1 MNRYKPNV
9 ISRRRTRTRGSQR
22 SRFPPTLQH
31 VSARGGSGA
40 MAGPCAAPAA
50 SAPSPPLPSRAGRG
64 PGAPAHRRLAAA
76 AARARRPLT
85 EASRAAVGG
94 AAAASQGTAGGK
106 GGARATPAPLAAS
119 PQATAGEQ
127 AARGR
132 GGEAGELPHPAPG
145 GLPGREGRRLR
156 AGCRLLERRKNL
168 PALPLVG
175 GAAVRV
181 ARKDPRGPPCARLL
195 SGGRCLPD
203 IVRHGEALAVTWQ
216 AAFRGVGLRGQA
228 RTAARFAWAEHLQLG
243 TVHQRELLNMSLLPL
258 YLLGLLLS
266 SGQALLQVTISLSK
280 VELSVGESKF
290 FTCTAIGEPDNIDW
304 YNPQGEKIVSS
315 QRVVVQKE
323 GVRSRLTIYNA
334 DIEDAG
340 IYRCQATDAKG
351 QTQEATVVL
360 EIYQKLT
367 FRDIVSPQ
375 EFRQGEDAEV
385 VCRVTSSPA
394 PIVSWLYR
402 NEEVTTIADNRFAVL
417 ANNNLQILN
426 INKSDEGV
434 YRCEG
439 RVEARGEI
447 DFRDIIVIVNVPPAI
462 TLLQKSFNATA
473 DRGEAITLF
482 CRATGSPPPE
492 ISWYRNGKLIEEN
505 EKYMLRGSNTELT
518 IRDIKNI
525 DAGSYICNAKNKAGN
540 DKKQA
545 FLQVF
550 VQPQIIQL
558 KNETTFENG
567 KATLICEAEGEPI
580 PEITWKRAID
590 GITFSEGDKSPDGR
604 IEVKGQHG
612 KSSLHIKDVKLS
624 DSGRYDC
631 EAASRIGGHQKSMY
645 LDIEYAPT
653 FVSNQTM
660 YYSWEGNPIN
670 ISCEVLANPSASVQ
684 WRRGKLVLPVKNT
697 THLKTYSTGRKLIL
711 EIAPTSDSDFGRYNC
726 TATNRIGTRYQE
738 YTLGQADV
746 PSNPY
751 GVRVLELSQT
761 TAKVSFNKPDSHG
774 GVPIHHYQVD
784 IKEIASETW
793 KIVRSHGVQTMV
805 VLSNLEPNTTYEIK
819 VAAVNGKGQ
828 GEYSKIEI
836 FQTLPVREPSPPS
849 IHGQP
854 GSGKSFKLSIT
865 KQDDG
870 GAPIL
875 EYIVKYRS
883 KDKEDQWLE
892 KKVQGSKD
900 HIILEHLQWT
910 MGYEVQ
916 ITAANRLGYSE
927 PTLYEFSMPPKPN
940 IITDTLF
947 NGLGLGAVIG
957 LGVAA
962 LLLILVV
969 TDVSCF
975 FVRQCGLLMCITRRI
990 CGKKSGSSGK
1000 SKELEEGKAAYLKDG
1015 SKEPIVEMR
1024 TEDERITNHEDGS
1037 PVNEPNETTP
1047 LTEPEKLPLKEENGK
1062 EALNPETIEI
1072 KVAND
1077 IIQSKEDDSK
1087 A

>member
-1 MNRYKPNV
+1 F
-9 ISRRRTRTRGSQR
+9 S
-22 SRFPPTLQH
+22 
-31 VSARGGSGA
+31 
-40 MAGPCAAPAA
+40 
-50 SAPSPPLPSRAGRG
+50 
-64 PGAPAHRRLAAA
+64 
-76 AARARRPLT
+76 
-85 EASRAAVGG
+85 
-94 AAAASQGTAGGK
+94 
-106 GGARATPAPLAAS
+106 
-119 PQATAGEQ
+119 
-127 AARGR
+127 
-132 GGEAGELPHPAPG
+132 
-145 GLPGREGRRLR
+145 
-156 AGCRLLERRKNL
+156 
-168 PALPLVG
+168 
-175 GAAVRV
+175 
-181 ARKDPRGPPCARLL
+181 
-195 SGGRCLPD
+195 
-203 IVRHGEALAVTWQ
+203 
-216 AAFRGVGLRGQA
+216 
-228 RTAARFAWAEHLQLG
+228 
-243 TVHQRELLNMSLLPL
+243 
-258 YLLGLLLS
+258 
-266 SGQALLQVTISLSK
+266 ALLQVTISLSK

-367 FRDIVSPQ
+367 FRDITSPQ
-375 EFRQGEDAEV
+375 EFRQGQNAEV

-394 PIVSWLYR
+394 PVVSWLYR
-402 NEEVTTIADNRFAVL
+402 NEEVTATADSRFSVL
-417 ANNNLQILN
+417 PNNNLQILN
-426 INKSDEGV
+426 ISKSDEGV

-447 DFRDIIVIVNVPPAI
+447 DFRDITVIVNVPPAI
-462 TLLQKSFNATA
+462 TLLQKTFNATA
-473 DRGEAITLF
+473 DRGEAVTLF
-482 CRATGSPPPE
+482 CRAIGSPPPE

-518 IRDIKNI
+518 VRNIKNV
-525 DAGSYICNAKNKAGN
+525 DAGPYMCSAKNKAGN
-540 DKKQA
+540 DKKHT

-567 KATLICEAEGEPI
+567 RTTLICEAEGEPI

-590 GITFSEGDKSPDGR
+590 GVTFSEGDKSPDGR

-670 ISCEVLANPSASVQ
+670 ISCEVLANPSASIQ
-684 WRRGKLVLPVKNT
+684 WRRGKLVLPAKNT

-711 EIAPTSDSDFGRYNC
+711 EIAPTSDNDFGRYNC
-726 TATNRIGTRYQE
+726 TATNRIGARYQE

-751 GVRVLELSQT
+751 GVRILELSQT
-761 TAKVSFNKPDSHG
+761 TAKVSFSKPDSHG

-784 IKEIASETW
+784 VKEVTSETW

-854 GSGKSFKLSIT
+854 GSDKSFKLSIT

-892 KKVQGSKD
+892 KKVQGSRD

>member
-1 MNRYKPNV
+1 MN
-9 ISRRRTRTRGSQR
+9 
-22 SRFPPTLQH
+22 L
-31 VSARGGSGA
+31 
-40 MAGPCAAPAA
+40 
-50 SAPSPPLPSRAGRG
+50 
-64 PGAPAHRRLAAA
+64 LA
-76 AARARRPLT
+76 
-85 EASRAAVGG
+85 
-94 AAAASQGTAGGK
+94 
-106 GGARATPAPLAAS
+106 
-119 PQATAGEQ
+119 
-127 AARGR
+127 
-132 GGEAGELPHPAPG
+132 
-145 GLPGREGRRLR
+145 
-156 AGCRLLERRKNL
+156 
-168 PALPLVG
+168 
-175 GAAVRV
+175 
-181 ARKDPRGPPCARLL
+181 
-195 SGGRCLPD
+195 
-203 IVRHGEALAVTWQ
+203 I
-216 AAFRGVGLRGQA
+216 
-228 RTAARFAWAEHLQLG
+228 
-243 TVHQRELLNMSLLPL
+243 
-258 YLLGLLLS
+258 YLLGLFLS
-266 SGQALLQVTISLSK
+266 SGQALQVSISLSK
-280 VELSVGESKF
+280 VEVSVGVSKF
-290 FTCTAIGEPDNIDW
+290 FTCTVIGEPESIDW
-304 YNPQGEKIVSS
+304 YNPQGEKIISN

-334 DIEDAG
+334 NVEDAG
-340 IYRCQATDAKG
+340 IYRCQATDSRG
-351 QTQEATVVL
+351 LTQEATVVL

-367 FRDIVSPQ
+367 FQDIVSPQ
-375 EFRQGEDAEV
+375 EFIQGEDV
-385 VCRVTSSPA
+385 QVICRVTSSPA
-394 PIVSWLYR
+394 PIVSWLYQ
-402 NEEVTTIADNRFAVL
+402 NEEISNIADNRFAML
-417 ANNNLQILN
+417 PNNNLQILK
-426 INKSDEGV
+426 INKSDEGL

-447 DFRDIIVIVNVPPAI
+447 DFRDIIVLVNVPPII

-482 CRATGSPPPE
+482 CKAVGSPEPE
-492 ISWYRNGKLIEEN
+492 INWYRKGKRIEESD
-505 EKYMLRGSNTELT
+505 KYVLRGSNTELT
-518 IRDIKNI
+518 VRDIKNI
-525 DAGSYICNAKNKAGN
+525 DAGPYICEARNKAGKMTN
-540 DKKQA
+540 QTY
-545 FLQVF
+545 LQVF
-550 VQPQIIQL
+550 VQPQIMQL

-567 KATLICEAEGEPI
+567 QATLICEAEGEPV

-645 LDIEYAPT
+645 LDIEYAPI
-653 FVSNQTM
+653 FVSNQTI

-670 ISCEVLANPSASVQ
+670 ISCDVLANPSASIH
-684 WRRGKLVLPVKNT
+684 WRRGKLVLPGRNT
-697 THLKTYSTGRKLIL
+697 THLKTHSAGNKLIL
-711 EIAPTSDSDFGRYNC
+711 EVAPTSDYDFGRYNC

-738 YTLGQADV
+738 YVLALADV
-746 PSNPY
+746 PSSPH
-751 GVRVLELSQT
+751 GVKIVEVSQT
-761 TAKVSFNKPDSHG
+761 FAKVSFNKPDSHG

-784 IKEIASETW
+784 VKEVTSEIW
-793 KIVRSHGVQTMV
+793 KVVLSHGVQTMV

-883 KDKEDQWLE
+883 KDKEDQWQE
-892 KKVQGSKD
+892 KKVQGNKD

-910 MGYEVQ
+910 VSYEVQ
-916 ITAANRLGYSE
+916 ITATNRLGYSE
-927 PTLYEFSMPPKPN
+927 PTLYEFVMPPKPN

-957 LGVAA
+957 LAVAA

-975 FVRQCGLLMCITRRI
+975 FVRQCGLLMCIIRRI

-1062 EALNPETIEI
+1062 EVLNSDTIEI
-1072 KVAND
+1072 KVSND

>member
-1 MNRYKPNV
+1 MGLCTATVP
-9 ISRRRTRTRGSQR
+9 SG
-22 SRFPPTLQH
+22 
-31 VSARGGSGA
+31 VS
-40 MAGPCAAPAA
+40 PAVPW
-50 SAPSPPLPSRAGRG
+50 STSVM
-64 PGAPAHRRLAAA
+64 LAF
-76 AARARRPLT
+76 LFL
-85 EASRAAVGG
+85 SLGV
-94 AAAASQGTAGGK
+94 
-106 GGARATPAPLAAS
+106 
-119 PQATAGEQ
+119 
-127 AARGR
+127 
-132 GGEAGELPHPAPG
+132 
-145 GLPGREGRRLR
+145 LR
-156 AGCRLLERRKNL
+156 
-168 PALPLVG
+168 
-175 GAAVRV
+175 
-181 ARKDPRGPPCARLL
+181 
-195 SGGRCLPD
+195 
-203 IVRHGEALAVTWQ
+203 
-216 AAFRGVGLRGQA
+216 
-228 RTAARFAWAEHLQLG
+228 
-243 TVHQRELLNMSLLPL
+243 
-258 YLLGLLLS
+258 
-266 SGQALLQVTISLSK
+266 ALLQVTISLSK

-290 FTCTAIGEPDNIDW
+290 FTCTAIGEPDSIDW

-367 FRDIVSPQ
+367 FQDIISPQ

-505 EKYMLRGSNTELT
+505 EKYMLRRSNTELT

-525 DAGSYICNAKNKAGN
+525 DAGPYICNAKNKAGN
-540 DKKQA
+540 DKKQT

-550 VQPQIIQL
+550 GNKPL
-558 KNETTFENG
+558 YNFRAFSSRL
-567 KATLICEAEGEPI
+567 ATLTFI
-580 PEITWKRAID
+580 PEFNFEKAVF
-590 GITFSEGDKSPDGR
+590 GICFSTIQIHPDGR

-645 LDIEYAPT
+645 LDIEYAPM

-784 IKEIASETW
+784 VKEVASETW

-854 GSGKSFKLSIT
+854 ESGKSFKLSIT

-892 KKVQGSKD
+892 KKVQGSRD

-947 NGLGLGAVIG
+947 NGLGLGTVIG

-1024 TEDERITNHEDGS
+1024 TEDERITSHEDGS

>member
-1 MNRYKPNV
+1 F
-9 ISRRRTRTRGSQR
+9 S
-22 SRFPPTLQH
+22 
-31 VSARGGSGA
+31 
-40 MAGPCAAPAA
+40 
-50 SAPSPPLPSRAGRG
+50 
-64 PGAPAHRRLAAA
+64 
-76 AARARRPLT
+76 
-85 EASRAAVGG
+85 
-94 AAAASQGTAGGK
+94 
-106 GGARATPAPLAAS
+106 
-119 PQATAGEQ
+119 
-127 AARGR
+127 
-132 GGEAGELPHPAPG
+132 
-145 GLPGREGRRLR
+145 
-156 AGCRLLERRKNL
+156 
-168 PALPLVG
+168 
-175 GAAVRV
+175 
-181 ARKDPRGPPCARLL
+181 
-195 SGGRCLPD
+195 
-203 IVRHGEALAVTWQ
+203 
-216 AAFRGVGLRGQA
+216 
-228 RTAARFAWAEHLQLG
+228 
-243 TVHQRELLNMSLLPL
+243 
-258 YLLGLLLS
+258 
-266 SGQALLQVTISLSK
+266 ALLQVTISLSK

-290 FTCTAIGEPDNIDW
+290 FTCTAIGEPESIDW
-304 YNPQGEKIVSS
+304 YNPQGEKIVSG

-323 GVRSRLTIYNA
+323 GIRSRLTIYNA
-334 DIEDAG
+334 NVEDAG

-394 PIVSWLYR
+394 PVVSWLYR
-402 NEEVTTIADNRFAVL
+402 NEEVTAIADNRFAVL

-462 TLLQKSFNATA
+462 ILLQKSFNATA

-492 ISWYRNGKLIEEN
+492 ISWYRNGKLIEEKK
-505 EKYMLRGSNTELT
+505 KYVLRGSNTQLT
-518 IRDIKNI
+518 IRKKKNI
-525 DAGSYICNAKNKAGN
+525 DAGPYICNAKNKKKN
-540 DKKQA
+540 DKKQT

-567 KATLICEAEGEPI
+567 KATLICEAEGEPV

-590 GITFSEGDKSPDGR
+590 GMTFSEGDKSPDGR

-660 YYSWEGNPIN
+660 YFSWEGNPIN
-670 ISCEVLANPSASVQ
+670 ISCEVLANPPASVQ
-684 WRRGKLVLPVKNT
+684 WKRGKLVLPVKNT

-711 EIAPTSDSDFGRYNC
+711 EVRLQMEISVVAEYNFV
-726 TATNRIGTRYQE
+726 
-738 YTLGQADV
+738 LGLAALREGEQKPRRAGEPKDV

-784 IKEIASETW
+784 VKEVASETW
-793 KIVRSHGVQTMV
+793 RIVRSHGVQTMV
-805 VLSNLEPNTTYEIK
+805 VLSNLEPNTTYEIR

-836 FQTLPVREPSPPS
+836 FQTLPVPDHTCHRNSL
-849 IHGQP
+849 IFFHGGQLKLP
-854 GSGKSFKLSIT
+854 FGSSAYGASRVEL
-865 KQDDG
+865 KQ
-870 GAPIL
+870 IFSSL
-875 EYIVKYRS
+875 Q

-892 KKVQGSKD
+892 KKVQGSRD

>member
-1 MNRYKPNV
+1 
-9 ISRRRTRTRGSQR
+9 
-22 SRFPPTLQH
+22 
-31 VSARGGSGA
+31 
-40 MAGPCAAPAA
+40 
-50 SAPSPPLPSRAGRG
+50 
-64 PGAPAHRRLAAA
+64 
-76 AARARRPLT
+76 
-85 EASRAAVGG
+85 
-94 AAAASQGTAGGK
+94 
-106 GGARATPAPLAAS
+106 
-119 PQATAGEQ
+119 
-127 AARGR
+127 
-132 GGEAGELPHPAPG
+132 
-145 GLPGREGRRLR
+145 
-156 AGCRLLERRKNL
+156 
-168 PALPLVG
+168 
-175 GAAVRV
+175 
-181 ARKDPRGPPCARLL
+181 
-195 SGGRCLPD
+195 
-203 IVRHGEALAVTWQ
+203 
-216 AAFRGVGLRGQA
+216 
-228 RTAARFAWAEHLQLG
+228 
-243 TVHQRELLNMSLLPL
+243 MSLLPL

-290 FTCTAIGEPDNIDW
+290 FTCTAIGEPESIDW

-334 DIEDAG
+334 NIEDAG
-340 IYRCQATDAKG
+340 IYRCQAADAKG

-417 ANNNLQILN
+417 ANNNLQILK

-462 TLLQKSFNATA
+462 ILLQKSFNATA

-492 ISWYRNGKLIEEN
+492 ISWNGKLVEEN
-505 EKYMLRGSNTELT
+505 EKYVLRGSNTQLT

-525 DAGSYICNAKNKAGN
+525 DAGPYICNAKNKAGN
-540 DKKQA
+540 DKQQTV
-545 FLQVF
+545 LQVF

-567 KATLICEAEGEPI
+567 KATLICEAEGEPV

-590 GITFSEGDKSPDGR
+590 GMTFSEGDKSPDGR

-684 WRRGKLVLPVKNT
+684 WKRGKLVLPVKNT

-711 EIAPTSDSDFGRYNC
+711 EIAPTSDNDFGRYNC

-784 IKEIASETW
+784 VKEVASETW

-854 GSGKSFKLSIT
+854 ESGKSFKLSIT

-892 KKVQGSKD
+892 KKVQGSRD

-1024 TEDERITNHEDGS
+1024 TEDERITSHEDGS

>member
-1 MNRYKPNV
+1 RICTKY
-9 ISRRRTRTRGSQR
+9 I
-22 SRFPPTLQH
+22 
-31 VSARGGSGA
+31 
-40 MAGPCAAPAA
+40 
-50 SAPSPPLPSRAGRG
+50 
-64 PGAPAHRRLAAA
+64 
-76 AARARRPLT
+76 
-85 EASRAAVGG
+85 
-94 AAAASQGTAGGK
+94 
-106 GGARATPAPLAAS
+106 
-119 PQATAGEQ
+119 
-127 AARGR
+127 
-132 GGEAGELPHPAPG
+132 
-145 GLPGREGRRLR
+145 
-156 AGCRLLERRKNL
+156 
-168 PALPLVG
+168 
-175 GAAVRV
+175 
-181 ARKDPRGPPCARLL
+181 
-195 SGGRCLPD
+195 
-203 IVRHGEALAVTWQ
+203 HGVLK
-216 AAFRGVGLRGQA
+216 FY
-228 RTAARFAWAEHLQLG
+228 F
-243 TVHQRELLNMSLLPL
+243 S
-258 YLLGLLLS
+258 
-266 SGQALLQVTISLSK
+266 ALLQVAISLSK

-290 FTCTAIGEPDNIDW
+290 FTCTAIGEPDSIDW

-334 DIEDAG
+334 NVEDAG

-351 QTQEATVVL
+351 QSQEATVVL

-367 FRDIVSPQ
+367 FRDITSPQ

-394 PIVSWLYR
+394 PVVSWLYR
-402 NEEVTTIADNRFAVL
+402 NEEVTTIADNRFAML

-426 INKSDEGV
+426 INKSDEGI

-447 DFRDIIVIVNVPPAI
+447 DFRDIIVIVNVPPSI
-462 TLLQKSFNATA
+462 TVLQKSFNATA

-482 CRATGSPPPE
+482 CRATGSPEPE
-492 ISWYRNGKLIEEN
+492 VIWYRNGKLIEES
-505 EKYMLRGSNTELT
+505 EKYILKGSHTELT
-518 IRDIKNI
+518 IRNIKNI
-525 DAGSYICNAKNKAGN
+525 DAGPYLCEAKNKAGN
-540 DKKQA
+540 DKKQT

-567 KATLICEAEGEPI
+567 QTTLICEAEGEPI

-670 ISCEVLANPSASVQ
+670 ISCEVLANPSASIQ
-684 WRRGKLVLPVKNT
+684 WRRGKLVLPAKNT
-697 THLKTYSTGRKLIL
+697 THLKIYNGKLSLFIL
-711 EIAPTSDSDFGRYNC
+711 KIAPTSDNDFGRYNC

-746 PSNPY
+746 PSSPY
-751 GVRVLELSQT
+751 GVKILELSQT

-784 IKEIASETW
+784 VKEMTSETW
-793 KIVRSHGVQTMV
+793 KIVRSHGVQI
-805 VLSNLEPNTTYEIK
+805 LSNLEPNTTYEIK

-883 KDKEDQWLE
+883 VSIPLFTKDSVVLFE
-892 KKVQGSKD
+892 KTKTVF
-900 HIILEHLQWT
+900 IPL
-910 MGYEVQ
+910 Y
-916 ITAANRLGYSE
+916 RLYSNN
-927 PTLYEFSMPPKPN
+927 LIFSCYCFQ
-940 IITDTLF
+940 DTLF

-962 LLLILVV
+962 LLLVLVV

-1024 TEDERITNHEDGS
+1024 TEDERNTNHEDGS

-1047 LTEPEKLPLKEENGK
+1047 LTEPEYVI
-1062 EALNPETIEI
+1062 LNF
-1072 KVAND
+1072 
-1077 IIQSKEDDSK
+1077 
-1087 A
+1087 

>member
-1 MNRYKPNV
+1 MN
-9 ISRRRTRTRGSQR
+9 
-22 SRFPPTLQH
+22 LQ
-31 VSARGGSGA
+31 
-40 MAGPCAAPAA
+40 
-50 SAPSPPLPSRAGRG
+50 
-64 PGAPAHRRLAAA
+64 
-76 AARARRPLT
+76 T
-85 EASRAAVGG
+85 
-94 AAAASQGTAGGK
+94 
-106 GGARATPAPLAAS
+106 
-119 PQATAGEQ
+119 
-127 AARGR
+127 
-132 GGEAGELPHPAPG
+132 
-145 GLPGREGRRLR
+145 
-156 AGCRLLERRKNL
+156 
-168 PALPLVG
+168 
-175 GAAVRV
+175 
-181 ARKDPRGPPCARLL
+181 
-195 SGGRCLPD
+195 
-203 IVRHGEALAVTWQ
+203 
-216 AAFRGVGLRGQA
+216 
-228 RTAARFAWAEHLQLG
+228 
-243 TVHQRELLNMSLLPL
+243 L
-258 YLLGLLLS
+258 YLLGLFLG
-266 SGQALLQVTISLSK
+266 SGQALQVSISLSK
-280 VELSVGESKF
+280 VEVSVGVSKF
-290 FTCTAIGEPDNIDW
+290 FTCTVIGEPESIDW
-304 YNPQGEKIVSS
+304 YNPQGEKIVSN

-334 DIEDAG
+334 NVEDAG
-340 IYRCQATDAKG
+340 IYRCQATDSG
-351 QTQEATVVL
+351 GLTQEATVVL

-367 FRDIVSPQ
+367 FQDISSPQ
-375 EFRQGEDAEV
+375 EFVQGEDV
-385 VCRVTSSPA
+385 QVICRVTSSPA
-394 PIVSWLYR
+394 PIVSWLYQ
-402 NEEVTTIADNRFAVL
+402 NEEVSNIADNRFAML
-417 ANNNLQILN
+417 PNNNLQILK

-482 CRATGSPPPE
+482 CRATGSPEPE
-492 ISWYRNGKLIEEN
+492 INWYRKGKRIEEN
-505 EKYMLRGSNTELT
+505 EKYALRGSNTELT

-525 DAGSYICNAKNKAGN
+525 DAGPYICEARNKAGKVTN
-540 DKKQA
+540 QT

-567 KATLICEAEGEPI
+567 QATLICEAEGEPV

-604 IEVKGQHG
+604 IEVKGKHG
-612 KSSLHIKDVKLS
+612 RSTLHIKDVKLT

-631 EAASRIGGHQKSMY
+631 EAASRIGGHQKSMF
-645 LDIEYAPT
+645 LDIEYAPI
-653 FVSNQTM
+653 FVSNQTI

-670 ISCEVLANPSASVQ
+670 ISCDVLSNPSASIQ
-684 WRRGKLVLPVKNT
+684 WRRGKLVVPVKNT
-697 THLKTYSTGRKLIL
+697 THLKAHSAGSKLIL
-711 EIAPTSDSDFGRYNC
+711 EIAPTSDNDFGRYNC

-738 YTLGQADV
+738 YILALADV
-746 PSNPY
+746 PSSPH
-751 GVRVLELSQT
+751 GVKVIEISQT
-761 TAKVSFNKPDSHG
+761 IATVSFNKPDSHG

-784 IKEIASETW
+784 VKEVTSETW
-793 KIVRSHGVQTMV
+793 KVVLSHGVQTMV

-883 KDKEDQWLE
+883 KDKEEQWQE
-892 KKVQGSKD
+892 KKVQGNKD

-916 ITAANRLGYSE
+916 ITATNRLGYSE
-927 PTLYEFSMPPKPN
+927 PTSYEFIMPPKPN

-1062 EALNPETIEI
+1062 DVLNSDTIEI
-1072 KVAND
+1072 KVSND

>member
-1 MNRYKPNV
+1 
-9 ISRRRTRTRGSQR
+9 
-22 SRFPPTLQH
+22 
-31 VSARGGSGA
+31 
-40 MAGPCAAPAA
+40 
-50 SAPSPPLPSRAGRG
+50 
-64 PGAPAHRRLAAA
+64 
-76 AARARRPLT
+76 
-85 EASRAAVGG
+85 
-94 AAAASQGTAGGK
+94 
-106 GGARATPAPLAAS
+106 
-119 PQATAGEQ
+119 
-127 AARGR
+127 
-132 GGEAGELPHPAPG
+132 
-145 GLPGREGRRLR
+145 
-156 AGCRLLERRKNL
+156 
-168 PALPLVG
+168 
-175 GAAVRV
+175 
-181 ARKDPRGPPCARLL
+181 
-195 SGGRCLPD
+195 
-203 IVRHGEALAVTWQ
+203 
-216 AAFRGVGLRGQA
+216 
-228 RTAARFAWAEHLQLG
+228 
-243 TVHQRELLNMSLLPL
+243 MSLLSL

-266 SGQALLQVTISLSK
+266 GGQALLQVTISLSK

-367 FRDIVSPQ
+367 FRDITSPQ
-375 EFRQGEDAEV
+375 EFKQGQDAEV

-394 PIVSWLYR
+394 PVVSWLYR
-402 NEEVTTIADNRFAVL
+402 NEEVTATADSRFSVL
-417 ANNNLQILN
+417 PNNNLQILN

-447 DFRDIIVIVNVPPAI
+447 DFRDITVIVNVPPAI
-462 TLLQKSFNATA
+462 ILLQKIFNATA
-473 DRGEAITLF
+473 DRGESITLF

-505 EKYMLRGSNTELT
+505 EKYMLKGSNTELT
-518 IRDIKNI
+518 VRDIKNV
-525 DAGSYICNAKNKAGN
+525 DAGPYMCSAKNKAGN
-540 DKKQA
+540 DKKQT

-558 KNETTFENG
+558 KNETAFENG
-567 KATLICEAEGEPI
+567 RTVLVCEAEGEPI
-580 PEITWKRAID
+580 PEITWKRAVD
-590 GITFSEGDKSPDGR
+590 GVTFSEGDKSPDGR

-684 WRRGKLVLPVKNT
+684 WRRGKLVLPAKNT
-697 THLKTYSTGRKLIL
+697 THLKTYSAGRKLIL
-711 EIAPTSDSDFGRYNC
+711 EIAPTSDNDFGRYNC
-726 TATNRIGTRYQE
+726 TATNRIGARYQE
-738 YTLGQADV
+738 YILGQADV

-751 GVRVLELSQT
+751 GVRILELSQT

-784 IKEIASETW
+784 VKEVTSETW

-854 GSGKSFKLSIT
+854 GSDKSFKLSIT

-892 KKVQGSKD
+892 KKVQGSRD

-1024 TEDERITNHEDGS
+1024 TEDERINNHEDGS

>member
-1 MNRYKPNV
+1 F
-9 ISRRRTRTRGSQR
+9 S
-22 SRFPPTLQH
+22 
-31 VSARGGSGA
+31 
-40 MAGPCAAPAA
+40 
-50 SAPSPPLPSRAGRG
+50 
-64 PGAPAHRRLAAA
+64 
-76 AARARRPLT
+76 
-85 EASRAAVGG
+85 
-94 AAAASQGTAGGK
+94 
-106 GGARATPAPLAAS
+106 
-119 PQATAGEQ
+119 
-127 AARGR
+127 
-132 GGEAGELPHPAPG
+132 
-145 GLPGREGRRLR
+145 
-156 AGCRLLERRKNL
+156 
-168 PALPLVG
+168 
-175 GAAVRV
+175 
-181 ARKDPRGPPCARLL
+181 
-195 SGGRCLPD
+195 
-203 IVRHGEALAVTWQ
+203 
-216 AAFRGVGLRGQA
+216 
-228 RTAARFAWAEHLQLG
+228 
-243 TVHQRELLNMSLLPL
+243 
-258 YLLGLLLS
+258 
-266 SGQALLQVTISLSK
+266 ALLQVTISLSK

-334 DIEDAG
+334 NIEDAG

-367 FRDIVSPQ
+367 FRDIISPQ

-402 NEEVTTIADNRFAVL
+402 NEEVTTTADNRFAVL

-482 CRATGSPPPE
+482 CRAIGSPPPE

-505 EKYMLRGSNTELT
+505 EKYTLRGSNTELT

-525 DAGSYICNAKNKAGN
+525 DAGPYICNAKNKAGN
-540 DKKQA
+540 DKKQT

-567 KATLICEAEGEPI
+567 KATLICEAEGEPV

-590 GITFSEGDKSPDGR
+590 GITFSEGDKVNQPLILALGL
-604 IEVKGQHG
+604 EGMKGVLCQPNGELCRRDDNQHKVTAALTIQELS
-612 KSSLHIKDVKLS
+612 KSSYKQVTNFCI
-624 DSGRYDC
+624 
-631 EAASRIGGHQKSMY
+631 
-645 LDIEYAPT
+645 YAPT

-684 WRRGKLVLPVKNT
+684 WRRGKLVLPVRNT

-746 PSNPY
+746 PSSPS

-784 IKEIASETW
+784 VKEVASETW

-805 VLSNLEPNTTYEIK
+805 ILSNLEPNTTYEIK

-892 KKVQGSKD
+892 KKVQGSRD

-940 IITDTLF
+940 IITDTIF

>member
-1 MNRYKPNV
+1 MK
-9 ISRRRTRTRGSQR
+9 
-22 SRFPPTLQH
+22 L
-31 VSARGGSGA
+31 
-40 MAGPCAAPAA
+40 
-50 SAPSPPLPSRAGRG
+50 
-64 PGAPAHRRLAAA
+64 LA
-76 AARARRPLT
+76 
-85 EASRAAVGG
+85 VVY
-94 AAAASQGTAGGK
+94 
-106 GGARATPAPLAAS
+106 
-119 PQATAGEQ
+119 
-127 AARGR
+127 
-132 GGEAGELPHPAPG
+132 
-145 GLPGREGRRLR
+145 
-156 AGCRLLERRKNL
+156 LL
-168 PALPLVG
+168 G
-175 GAAVRV
+175 FF
-181 ARKDPRGPPCARLL
+181 L
-195 SGGRCLPD
+195 SGG
-203 IVRHGEALAVTWQ
+203 
-216 AAFRGVGLRGQA
+216 
-228 RTAARFAWAEHLQLG
+228 
-243 TVHQRELLNMSLLPL
+243 
-258 YLLGLLLS
+258 
-266 SGQALLQVTISLSK
+266 QALQVSISLSK
-280 VELSVGESKF
+280 VEVSVGVSKF
-290 FTCTAIGEPDNIDW
+290 FTCTVIGEPESIDW
-304 YNPQGEKIVSS
+304 YNPQGEKIVSN

-334 DIEDAG
+334 NIEDAG
-340 IYRCQATDAKG
+340 IYRCQATDSRG
-351 QTQEATVVL
+351 LTQEATVVL

-367 FRDIVSPQ
+367 FQDITSPQ
-375 EFRQGEDAEV
+375 EFVQGEDV
-385 VCRVTSSPA
+385 QVICRVTSSPA
-394 PIVSWLYR
+394 PIVSWLYQ
-402 NEEVTTIADNRFAVL
+402 NEEISNIADNRFAML
-417 ANNNLQILN
+417 PNNNLQILK
-426 INKSDEGV
+426 INKSDEGI

-447 DFRDIIVIVNVPPAI
+447 DFRDIIVLVNVPPVI

-482 CRATGSPPPE
+482 CRAIGSPEPE
-492 ISWYRNGKLIEEN
+492 INWYRKGKHIEEN
-505 EKYMLRGSNTELT
+505 DKYVLRGSNTELT

-525 DAGSYICNAKNKAGN
+525 DSGPYICEARNKAGKMTN
-540 DKKQA
+540 QT

-567 KATLICEAEGEPI
+567 QATLICEAEGEPV

-590 GITFSEGDKSPDGR
+590 GVTFSEGDKSPDGR

-624 DSGRYDC
+624 DAGRYDC
-631 EAASRIGGHQKSMY
+631 EAASRIGGHQKSMF
-645 LDIEYAPT
+645 LDIEYAPI
-653 FVSNQTM
+653 FVSNQTI

-670 ISCEVLANPSASVQ
+670 ISCDVLSNPSASIH
-684 WRRGKLVLPVKNT
+684 WRRGKLVLPVRNT
-697 THLKTYSTGRKLIL
+697 THLKTHSVGNKLIL
-711 EIAPTSDSDFGRYNC
+711 EIAPASDNDFGRYNC

-738 YTLGQADV
+738 YILALADV
-746 PSNPY
+746 PSSPH
-751 GVRVLELSQT
+751 GVKIIEVSQT
-761 TAKVSFNKPDSHG
+761 IAKVSFNKPDSHG

-784 IKEIASETW
+784 VKEVISETW
-793 KIVRSHGVQTMV
+793 KVVLSHGVQTMV
-805 VLSNLEPNTTYEIK
+805 VLSSLEPNTTYEIK

-828 GEYSKIEI
+828 GEYSKIET

-849 IHGQP
+849 IHGQA
-854 GSGKSFKLSIT
+854 SNDKSFKLSIT

-883 KDKEDQWLE
+883 KDKEDQWQE
-892 KKVQGSKD
+892 KRVQGNKE

-910 MGYEVQ
+910 VGYEVQ
-916 ITAANRLGYSE
+916 ITATNRLGYSE
-927 PTLYEFSMPPKPN
+927 PTLYEFIMPAKPN

-957 LGVAA
+957 LAVAA

-969 TDVSCF
+969 IDVSCF

-1062 EALNPETIEI
+1062 EVLNSDTIEI
-1072 KVAND
+1072 KVSND